1 MVSSVCILSNATFSC
16 GERAAGSHGGGG
28 ASAPAAATD
37 GAVGGPPCCGA
48 SVPLPCKSSGTP
60 GIRCCKSM
68 ASEPNEAEELEPS
81 DWRQSVLSKNPELN
95 RLHATLVREGVLSD
109 GDFWECLVS

>member
-1 MVSSVCILSNATFSC
+1 MES
-16 GERAAGSHGGGG
+16 
-28 ASAPAAATD
+28 
-37 GAVGGPPCCGA
+37 
-48 SVPLPCKSSGTP
+48 
-60 GIRCCKSM
+60 
-68 ASEPNEAEELEPS
+68 NEAELLEPS